1 MHNAEHVDRIE
12 WHGMNLGEGGIGQ
25 YRRHN
30 HRLGHMNGYLG
41 LNMPAYDNNRMIELP
56 PALAVGAVAPQ
67 GRPYPNAPHA
77 MVEGRY
83 MQQANA
89 QQAEA
94 RNQTMNQRLQQ
105 LNARMEAEEQVY
117 AQQRIRALQRP
128 VQQQRTLRQ
137 EPHGDVAEPLW
148 REVADDQV
156 FENPFD
162 NVANAVNNG
171 GRRPNNY
178 APPF

>member
-1 MHNAEHVDRIE
+1 
-12 WHGMNLGEGGIGQ
+12 
-25 YRRHN
+25 
-30 HRLGHMNGYLG
+30 
-41 LNMPAYDNNRMIELP
+41 
-56 PALAVGAVAPQ
+56 
-67 GRPYPNAPHA
+67 

-128 VQQQRTLRQ
+128 VQQQRTLRE